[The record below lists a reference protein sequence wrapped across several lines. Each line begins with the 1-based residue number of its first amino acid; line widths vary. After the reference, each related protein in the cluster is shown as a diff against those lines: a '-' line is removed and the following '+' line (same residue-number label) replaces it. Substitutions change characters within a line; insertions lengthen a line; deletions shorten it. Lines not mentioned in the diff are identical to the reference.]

1 MPVPASSTP
10 ARRPG
15 REALFLFAATTAV
28 AALLYRLPAL
38 GPYFHTI
45 IAALFLYLPAMVL
58 WRQGRELDDY
68 GLRARPLG
76 HNLALVGLAVAV
88 FFPPFGLGFIA
99 WHKLACATPLLHPL
113 ALGPCIPGSLFE
125 RFTLR
130 APLDPWWQA
139 AAAEL
144 LVVALPEEFFFRG
157 YLQGRLAEVWP
168 ARRHFLGA
176 PVGAALLVSAALF
189 ALCHLAVQANP
200 GTLAVFF
207 PGLVFGWMRAR
218 TRSILAGTIFHALC
232 NLYIET
238 LHRSFFG

>member
-1 MPVPASSTP
+1 MPASSTP
-10 ARRPG
+10 ARRPE
-15 REALFLFAATTAV
+15 REALFLFAAVTAT

-38 GPYFHTI
+38 GRYFHTI
-45 IAALFLYLPAMVL
+45 IAALFLYLPAVVL
-58 WRQGRELDDY
+58 WRQGRELDEY

-76 HNLALVGLAVAV
+76 RNLALVALAVAV
-88 FFPPFGLGFIA
+88 IFPPFGLGFAA
-99 WHKLACATPLLHPL
+99 WHQLACTTPFLRPL
-113 ALGPCIPGSLFE
+113 ALGPCVPGSLFE
-125 RFTLR
+125 HFTLR
-130 APLDPWWQA
+130 APLEPWWQT

-168 ARRHFLGA
+168 ARHHLLGA

-189 ALCHLAVQANP
+189 ALCHLAVQGHP

-218 TRSILAGTIFHALC
+218 TRSILPGTIFHALC

-238 LHRSFFG
+238 LHRSHFG